1 VDDGAGCGKAS
12 GIYHMGL
19 TDRPRHPQWTD
30 PSTDRELPLGRDR
43 SAAKAGRRTPHR
55 AATTEG
61 ADVLR
66 KLRAMYRRDDGMT
79 TAEYAVGLIAAVA
92 FAGILYK
99 VVTSGTVLTAL
110 TTIVKRAL
118 SQG

>member
-1 VDDGAGCGKAS
+1 
-12 GIYHMGL
+12 M
-19 TDRPRHPQWTD
+19 
-30 PSTDRELPLGRDR
+30 
-43 SAAKAGRRTPHR
+43 
-55 AATTEG
+55 
-61 ADVLR
+61 LR

-99 VVTSGTVLTAL
+99 VVSSGTVLTAL

>member
-1 VDDGAGCGKAS
+1 
-12 GIYHMGL
+12 
-19 TDRPRHPQWTD
+19 
-30 PSTDRELPLGRDR
+30 
-43 SAAKAGRRTPHR
+43 
-55 AATTEG
+55 
-61 ADVLR
+61 
-66 KLRAMYRRDDGMT
+66 MYRRDDGMT

-110 TTIVKRAL
+110 TTIIKRAL